1 MIIYRENLIIYG
13 EKLMESSKKKN
24 FTRANKVS
32 KVAE

>member
-1 MIIYRENLIIYG
+1 MIIYRENLIIYR
-13 EKLMESSKKKN
+13 EKLMESFKKN